1 MLSRQNLQTAG
12 LCGRHTVCEEPH
24 KLSHLRHADATLTQT
39 IGSICNLSAKPSTRP
54 PETKTAR
61 RTQLPGLDVLRI
73 CRDRHSVRVSRRRI
87 SQVRPLR
94 NSSQTDA
101 QLKRGISAPRTKSPP
116 LAPELG
122 ANPLTCRTPTSITGG
137 SVHAPSQTQKPAE
150 GPLLRPSL
158 ALNLDPASVHQLTHL
173 LSTSLPQGAHLVT
186 HQDPVHSSVTPNTPS
201 PHLQLIQPD

>member
-1 MLSRQNLQTAG
+1 M
-12 LCGRHTVCEEPH
+12 
-24 KLSHLRHADATLTQT
+24 
-39 IGSICNLSAKPSTRP
+39 
-54 PETKTAR
+54 
-61 RTQLPGLDVLRI
+61 LRI

-116 LAPELG
+116 LAPERG

-173 LSTSLPQGAHLVT
+173 LSTSLPQGATLLT
-186 HQDPVHSSVTPNTPS
+186 HQAPIHPSVTPNTPS
-201 PHLQLIQPD
+201 PHLQLIQPDRPPTCPSSSQAGLSAPPPVRVSSPLYLFQSSQPHRLDQTQA